1 MPWDT
6 IRPSRFQ
13 QVDDWKS
20 KVGALEQASKLRQ
33 AKNPDIRYLNE
44 QIKLLA
50 DVKAQNTSPLNEKV
64 RLNEKQALE
73 ERRLAIEN
81 RRRVAKKQA
90 PLKTWD
96 EVEKQ
101 IEAQNPDHDPNF
113 ERPEEQAL
121 LNEAAEVLVDAQQ
134 LNAMA
139 SNLPSY
145 LMRNADS
152 PLVNRE

>member
-1 MPWDT
+1 M
-6 IRPSRFQ
+6 S
-13 QVDDWKS
+13 
-20 KVGALEQASKLRQ
+20 
-33 AKNPDIRYLNE
+33 
-44 QIKLLA
+44 
-50 DVKAQNTSPLNEKV
+50 
-64 RLNEKQALE
+64 EKQALE

-90 PLKTWD
+90 QLKAWD

-101 IEAQNPDHDPNF
+101 LEAQNPDHDPNF

-134 LNAMA
+134 LNTAA

-145 LMRNADS
+145 LKRNADS
-152 PLVNRE
+152 PLVNR

>member
-6 IRPSRFQ
+6 IRPSRYQ

-20 KVGALEQASKLRQ
+20 KLGALEQASKLRQ

-50 DVKAQNTSPLNEKV
+50 DVKAQNTSSLNEKV
-64 RLNEKQALE
+64 RLSEKQALE

-90 PLKTWD
+90 QLKAWD

-101 IEAQNPDHDPNF
+101 LEAQNPDHDPNF

-134 LNAMA
+134 LNTAA

-145 LMRNADS
+145 LKRNADS
-152 PLVNRE
+152 PLVNR